1 MTLGADIL
9 HIIALMV
16 ARYIT
21 YYHFNDI
28 RGRYITYYWGWIT
41 LMTLGQIYYILSWLE
56 HFNDITGRYITYYWG
71 WITLMTLGADILHII
86 EVGSL

>member
-9 HIIALMV
+9 HIIL
-16 ARYIT
+16 
-21 YYHFNDI
+21 
-28 RGRYITYYWGWIT
+28 GWIT
-41 LMTLGQIYYILSWLE
+41 LMTLGADIL
-56 HFNDITGRYITYYWG
+56 TYYWGRDHFNYIRADILHIIG

>member
-9 HIIALMV
+9 HIIEV
-16 ARYIT
+16 GWHFND
-21 YYHFNDI
+21 HFNDI
-28 RGRYITYYWGWIT
+28 R
-41 LMTLGQIYYILSWLE
+41 
-56 HFNDITGRYITYYWG
+56 GRYITYYWG

>member
-9 HIIALMV
+9 HILGG
-16 ARYIT
+16 IT
-21 YYHFNDI
+21 F
-28 RGRYITYYWGWIT
+28 R
-41 LMTLGQIYYILSWLE
+41 
-56 HFNDITGRYITYYWG
+56 GRYITYYWG

>member
-1 MTLGADIL
+1 MTL
-9 HIIALMV
+9 
-16 ARYIT
+16 
-21 YYHFNDI
+21 

-41 LMTLGQIYYILSWLE
+41 LMTLGADILHIIEVVTL
-56 HFNDITGRYITYYWG
+56 ITLMDHIRGRYITYYWG